1 MEITV
6 YTILMWSVGLVTT
19 SLAVIIYFLGDKS
32 QSTRLFSLLLILS
45 SIWSFVTSIDISIH
59 NVSPYALLTASLLI
73 KSAYFISTLIAS
85 VFLIFSRIYLGK
97 NSIKRK
103 YLIILF
109 GANLILA
116 CLLLLTDLI
125 ITHATVS
132 QGLNYYTWD
141 DGPLWFLFDI
151 YIYTCWLF
159 GIISIFKKFLNTQDV
174 LIRKHLKW
182 LLVALIIGITTPV
195 ITCVILPHIGIFEYD
210 WLTSVSSLIWFFIIA
225 YAITKHR
232 LFSIRVVT
240 IELAIFGLWIFVLTR
255 IFTATTT
262 HEMIIESIFLL
273 VTVILGILLVRSTIY
288 EMTQREKI
296 ERLTKELEEVKRMF

>member
-1 MEITV
+1 
-6 YTILMWSVGLVTT
+6 
-19 SLAVIIYFLGDKS
+19 
-32 QSTRLFSLLLILS
+32 
-45 SIWSFVTSIDISIH
+45 VTSIDISIY
-59 NVSPYALLTASLLI
+59 NVSTYATQIASLLI

-85 VFLIFSRIYLGK
+85 VFLIFSKIYLDK
-97 NSIKRK
+97 NNIKRK

-109 GANLILA
+109 GTNLILA
-116 CLLLLTDLI
+116 CLLLLTDSV
-125 ITHATVS
+125 ITQATIS

-141 DGPLWFLFDI
+141 DGPFWFLFDI

-159 GIISIFKKFLNTQDV
+159 GIISIFKKFLNTQDA

-195 ITCVILPHIGIFEYD
+195 ITCVILPHVGIFEYD

-240 IELAIFGLWIFVLTR
+240 IELAVFGLWIFVLTR

-262 HEMIIESIFLL
+262 HEMIIESVFLL

-288 EMTQREKI
+288 EMIQREKI
-296 ERLTKELEEVKRMF
+296 EKLTGELEEVKRMF